1 MSLSAAGDQPALGN
15 NPPATYV
22 FAVYADA
29 APDVMPRVLE
39 QFAKRNLVPS
49 RWYSA
54 VIDGLSQE
62 LQIDVRVDD
71 VEDHLAGHIA
81 RCLENVVN
89 VRQVVTA
96 RA

>member
-1 MSLSAAGDQPALGN
+1 MSLYAAGDQPVLGN

-22 FAVYADA
+22 FAVYAEA

-39 QFAKRNLVPS
+39 QFAKRNLIPS

-54 VIDGLSQE
+54 VVNGLSPE
-62 LQIDVRVDD
+62 LQIDVRVDG

-81 RCLENVVN
+81 RSLENVVN
-89 VRQVVTA
+89 VHQVVTA

>member
-1 MSLSAAGDQPALGN
+1 MSLYAAGDQPALGN
-15 NPPATYV
+15 NPRATYV
-22 FAVYADA
+22 FAVYAEA

-39 QFAKRNLVPS
+39 QFAKRNLVPT

-54 VIDGLSQE
+54 VVEGLSPE
-62 LQIDVRVDD
+62 LQIDVRVEG

-81 RCLENVVN
+81 RSLEKVVN

>member
-1 MSLSAAGDQPALGN
+1 MSSHSAGVEPVRGN
-15 NPPATYV
+15 NPPASFV

-29 APDVMPRVLE
+29 EPDVMPRVLE

-54 VIDGLSQE
+54 LVDGVTPE
-62 LQIDVRVDD
+62 LQIDVRVDGVD
-71 VEDHLAGHIA
+71 DHVMGHIA
-81 RCLENVVN
+81 RCLENVVH
-89 VRQVVTA
+89 VRQVVIA